1 MPRLDALFLS
11 AFRFVVRIFVYVPQQ
26 KERERERDVVVDVDD
41 LYDIIV
47 CVNRMHIRITY
58 PTYL

>member
-1 MPRLDALFLS
+1 MRFFFLHFVLLWEYLFMFLS
-11 AFRFVVRIFVYVPQQ
+11 
-26 KERERERDVVVDVDD
+26 KKRERERDVVVDVDD
-41 LYDIIV
+41 LYDNIV